1 MSFVYVVI
9 ENSDD
14 MPEGGGIFPTTYATF
29 EAAKAA
35 AIAKY
40 QDELDRQREEMGP
53 NYPMPASEVDVP
65 ESKTGFTTLY
75 VEKGIFLY
83 IHKLPVKK
91 SGGRRKTYRKQD

>member
-29 EAAKAA
+29 EAAKGA

-40 QDELDRQREEMGP
+40 QDELDRQREEIGP
-53 NYPMPASEVDVP
+53 NYPLASEVDVP

-75 VEKGIFLY
+75 VEKGINLY